1 MAQPSSK
8 YDDFAKQVHA
18 SMSQEELENFDYLFN
33 LDMTYLAFGKYDAPY
48 ARGSFANFFITLDA
62 YLAKI
67 ASKIQANPWEET
79 KVKATAYQ
87 LMLTIA
93 CLNALIA
100 KKADYIFP
108 GALYN

>member
-1 MAQPSSK
+1 MTQPSSK

-18 SMSQEELENFDYLFN
+18 SMSQEELDDFEYLFN
-33 LDMTYLAFGKYDAPY
+33 LDMTHLVFGKYDAPH

-67 ASKIQANPWEET
+67 ASKIQASSWEAT

-93 CLNALIA
+93 CLNALID
-100 KKADYIFP
+100 KKADYVFP
-108 GALYN
+108 GATYN